1 MKHFAITVPTE
12 LSTKLFEFSQLI
24 ESDFIMEFRDAL
36 GCGETNTISGV
47 HVSGFI
53 PFQQGGFVV
62 REFYDNSLD
71 SSFAFTANQVKHNN
85 DYYAEC
91 VKEWLVDND
100 HDSEYEYWNDDDFQ
114 EYERDI
120 LEPSCL
126 EFSMWVDGDNV
137 VLELAI
143 DYLGS
148 EYRRVDSEVIYEK
161 TMTCSEFMESSLDVL
176 LGEFTNYVN
185 LPLTSRVALD

>member
-12 LSTKLFEFSQLI
+12 LSTKLFEFSEI
-24 ESDFIMEFRDAL
+24 VERDFIMEFRDAL
-36 GCGETNTISGV
+36 GCAETTTISGV
-47 HVSGFI
+47 NLSGFI

-62 REFYDNSLD
+62 REYYNSSLD
-71 SSFAFTANQVKHNN
+71 TWFTANQAKHNN

-114 EYERDI
+114 EYESDI
-120 LEPSCL
+120 FEPSCL
-126 EFSMWVDGDNV
+126 EFSMWVDGDKV

-143 DYLGS
+143 NYLGG
-148 EYRRVDSEVIYEK
+148 EFRRVDGEVIYEK
-161 TMTCSEFMESSLDVL
+161 NMTCDEFIASEFDVL

-185 LPLTSRVALD
+185 LPL